1 MVKSKK
7 HLTIFAKGSIL
18 DILED
23 SEYASGCWNL
33 FFLPIFNISKPCTLM
48 LKEMHDDHAPSLFF
62 FAKPDALF
70 ACGH

>member
-1 MVKSKK
+1 MPLGVE
-7 HLTIFAKGSIL
+7 I
-18 DILED
+18 
-23 SEYASGCWNL
+23 Y

-48 LKEMHDDHAPSLFF
+48 LKEVHDDHAPSLFF